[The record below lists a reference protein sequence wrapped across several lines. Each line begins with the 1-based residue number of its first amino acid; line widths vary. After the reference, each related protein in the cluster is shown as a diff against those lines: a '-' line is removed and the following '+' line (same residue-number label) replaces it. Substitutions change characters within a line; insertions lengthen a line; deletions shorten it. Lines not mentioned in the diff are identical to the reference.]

1 MTLNDYLEQAWK
13 RYSQITPDAD
23 PIHRLL
29 SERGETVLNDHIA
42 FRTFN
47 LKGMSRLELGAI
59 FEKWGYRKEE
69 EILEF
74 PEKHL
79 LANYYL
85 PPDPKYP
92 KVFVSELLLEDCSSS
107 LREWITGFVKKD
119 GFSEMTPEV
128 LLKRSWAPV
137 AYEDY
142 QRFYP
147 ESEYAAWTAA
157 FGLQLNHFTVFF
169 NALKTFPDLKTLNDF
184 LLKNDFNLNQAG
196 GLIKGTPSEFLE
208 QSSTNARR
216 VPCEFAG
223 GRKENILGCYYEFA
237 KRYPIPGT
245 NTLFQGFIPK
255 SADKIFESTYE
266 KGSR

>member
-1 MTLNDYLEQAWK
+1 MTLNDYLEQAWI
-13 RYSQITPDAD
+13 RYSQIAPDAA
-23 PIHRLL
+23 PIHKLL
-29 SERGETVLNDHIA
+29 SERGEKVLNDHIA

-47 LKGMSRLELGAI
+47 LPGMSRLELGAL
-59 FEKWGYRKEE
+59 FEAWGYKKVDDT
-69 EILEF
+69 LEF

-85 PPDPKYP
+85 PPESHYP
-92 KVFVSELLLEDCSSS
+92 KVFVSELILEDCSKS
-107 LREWITGFVKKD
+107 LRDWITSIVKKE
-119 GFSEMTPEV
+119 GFSKITPET

-137 AYEDY
+137 SYEEY
-142 QRFYP
+142 QKFYP
-147 ESEYAAWTAA
+147 ESEYAGWTAA
-157 FGLQLNHFTVFF
+157 FGIQLNHFTVFF

-184 LLKNDFNLNQAG
+184 LQKNQFDLNAAG
-196 GLIKGTPSEFLE
+196 GLIKGTPSELLE

-245 NTLFQGFIPK
+245 KDLFNGFIPK

-266 KGSR
+266 K